1 VSECKSRFWRI
12 GGGCLLFDYQV
23 DYHPRIMN
31 QCFLRNGLGERVV
44 DVDPFARRG
53 LRQIERRC
61 PP

>member
-1 VSECKSRFWRI
+1 
-12 GGGCLLFDYQV
+12 
-23 DYHPRIMN
+23 MN
-31 QCFLRNGLGERVV
+31 QCFLRNGMGERVV